1 MYESNLLPA
10 ARFTKTAQHVFL
22 KTNPMHVQQK
32 ELLYQNPGAGANRLT
47 AALLFVYLMVLGWVL
62 VLKLGTRF
70 SYMRSRRVSL
80 VPFREYLVYHSRMD
94 MSQIVLNILIFVPLG
109 VYTGML
115 FPQWKPGAK
124 IFFFFLVSFAVEMAQ
139 YILAIGA
146 FDSTDIITNTTG
158 GILGYILFTVVERM
172 RNSHLAAQ
180 RTINF
185 IALAGTACMVLLL
198 VLLKLDMLPVRY
210 R

>member
-1 MYESNLLPA
+1 
-10 ARFTKTAQHVFL
+10 
-22 KTNPMHVQQK
+22 MHVQQK

-158 GILGYILFTVVERM
+158 GILGYILFTMVERM

-180 RTINF
+180 RAINF